1 MPDVFVMPPAPA
13 RSMWVVLIAI
23 ALVVLPMLLLGYV
36 MKSGRT
42 TRYQVTESG
51 LTIRGTLYG
60 RTIPWDALAVADARH
75 VNLSTERPLQPTL
88 RTNGIGLPGYQA
100 GWFRL
105 RQSGKGLLFVT
116 DRSRVV
122 AIPTTLGYT
131 LLLSVNDPLAFLDA
145 AQQRSSQ

>member
-1 MPDVFVMPPAPA
+1 MPEVFVMPPAPT
-13 RSMWVVLIAI
+13 RSMWVILVAI
-23 ALVVLPMLLLGYV
+23 VLVVLPMLLLGYV
-36 MKSGRT
+36 MKSGRA

-51 LTIRGTLYG
+51 LAIRGTLYG
-60 RTIPWDALAVADARH
+60 RTVPWSALAVAEARH
-75 VNLSTERPLQPTL
+75 LDLATARDFQPTM

-105 RQSGKGLLFVT
+105 RQAGKGLLFVT

-131 LLLSVNDPLAFLDA
+131 LLLSVNDPAAFMEA
-145 AQQRSSQ
+145 VQQSGS